1 MKGLVVVAI
10 LVSCSAMLAGTPTAR
25 ERAASDQSTTPIRVF
40 VTSVGA
46 VNGLTDPNKDNQD
59 TMKDLRD
66 SLKGRKGLVVTD
78 KREDAAIVLVV
89 MSREKAQ
96 ITAGVFGASR
106 DCTVR
111 VKFIYDG
118 SETEMSASAQ
128 GGTLASGGAWSK
140 AAGKVAKQVEEWV
153 KTNRANLSQAR

>member
-1 MKGLVVVAI
+1 MKKRLVVIAALTVV
-10 LVSCSAMLAGTPTAR
+10 LVSQVVAQQGAVPVVALHMPV
-25 ERAASDQSTTPIRVF
+25 PVF

-46 VNGLTDPNKDNQD
+46 VNGFTDPSKDNQD

-66 SLKGRKGLVVTD
+66 AIKDDHKKTLVLAS

-96 ITAGVFGASR
+96 VTAGFFGASR

-111 VKFIYDG
+111 IKFIFRE

-128 GGTLASGGAWSK
+128 GGTLSSGGAWSK
-140 AAGKVAKQVEEWV
+140 AAGKVAKQVDEWV
-153 KTNRANLSQAR
+153 VANIGKEAVR